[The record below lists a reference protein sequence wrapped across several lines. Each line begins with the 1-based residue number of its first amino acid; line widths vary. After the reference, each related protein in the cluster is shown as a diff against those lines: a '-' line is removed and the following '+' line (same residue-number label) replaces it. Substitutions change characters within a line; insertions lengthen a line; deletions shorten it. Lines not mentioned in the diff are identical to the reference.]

1 MIGTPGPLE
10 RGMQLVARHRGLIL
24 PVAAAGMI
32 FVVLVPL
39 PPMLMDVL
47 LAANIALAAII
58 LLTTI
63 YVASPLEFSVF
74 PSLLLG
80 VTLFRLVLN
89 VATTRL
95 ILTAGAE
102 GRGVAEAQGAA
113 GQVIWSFS
121 EFVTSGSLPVG
132 VILFTILI
140 IIQFVVVTKG
150 AARISEV
157 AARFV
162 LDAMPGKQ
170 MSIDAD
176 RNGGLVTD
184 AEARQR
190 RRRIDQEADF
200 YGAMDGASKFLRGD
214 AVAAVI
220 ITLVNILGGLYVGMV
235 QYGWEFSRTVNLFT
249 RLTIGDG
256 LVAQVPAFIVSVSAA
271 LIVSRSTVKTNLGE
285 EIVAQLTSRPIAL
298 AITAVFLGA
307 LMLTSLPKLPLLL
320 LGVGCSGLAYLL
332 SRRNRDEAE
341 AADATIPQTP
351 AAGDDDIERLLTVE
365 PMQIEI
371 GFALV
376 PLVDPDLDGDLVER
390 IGALRRRLA
399 GEVGLVVPP
408 IRISDNLSLS
418 AHEYRIHIRGAKV
431 GGGSLY
437 AKQLLAVA
445 GETAGGDLPG
455 RETVEPAFGS
465 KAFWIAPDQRD
476 EAEAGN
482 YTVVEP
488 VNVLMTHLA
497 ETVRRHA
504 ADLLGRQQ
512 IVRMLAKL
520 RSTCESLVDEVTDR
534 LPTGT
539 IHKVLGAL
547 LDEGVGIRD
556 LETILEALGEA
567 GDDESVE
574 ALTQRVRAAL
584 GRGLS
589 QRYCGDDGKILCVSL
604 AAELSETLDTY
615 ITEDRR
621 GSVVTVP
628 PDLTRRIADAVG
640 DAVTPLRKQ
649 GRRPV
654 VVCPPRQRVALRR
667 MLGSAVPDLAVLGY
681 NEIDSVEV
689 HSVRTVGIES

>member
-1 MIGTPGPLE
+1 MIGTPGHLE
-10 RGMQLVARHRGLIL
+10 RAMQFVARHRGLIL
-24 PVAAAGMI
+24 PAAAAGMI

-47 LAANIALAAII
+47 LAANIALAAVI

-102 GRGVAEAQGAA
+102 GRSVAEAQGAA

-140 IIQFVVVTKG
+140 IIQFIVVTKG

-170 MSIDAD
+170 MAIDAD

-184 AEARQR
+184 DEARQR
-190 RRRIDQEADF
+190 RRRIDREADF

-214 AVAAVI
+214 AIAAVI

-235 QYGWEFSRTVNLFT
+235 QYGWDFSRTVNLFT

-256 LVAQVPAFIVSVSAA
+256 LVAQVPAFIVSISAA

-298 AITAVFLGA
+298 AITAVFLAA

-332 SRRNRDEAE
+332 SRRSREEAE
-341 AADATIPQTP
+341 ATAASAPEPP
-351 AAGDDDIERLLTVE
+351 AVAADDIERLLTVE

-376 PLVDPDLDGDLVER
+376 PLVDPELDGDLVER

-408 IRISDNLSLS
+408 IRISDNLSLP
-418 AHEYRIHIRGAKV
+418 AHEYRIHIRGVRVAA
-431 GGGSLY
+431 GTLY
-437 AKQLLAVA
+437 PKQLLAIA
-445 GETAGGDLPG
+445 GETAGGELSG

-465 KAFWIAPDQRD
+465 KAYWVAPDQRD
-476 EAEAGN
+476 DAEAGD
-482 YTVVEP
+482 YAVVEP
-488 VNVLMTHLA
+488 ADVLMTHLA

-504 ADLLGRQQ
+504 AELLGRQQ
-512 IVRMLAKL
+512 VVRMIEKL
-520 RSTCESLVDEVTDR
+520 RGSCENLVDEVTDR

-556 LETILEALGEA
+556 LETILEALGE
-567 GDDESVE
+567 GGTDESVE

-604 AAELSETLDTY
+604 AEDLSETLDTY

-640 DAVTPLRKQ
+640 HAVTPLRRQ

-654 VVCPPRQRVALRR
+654 VVCPPRQRTALRR
-667 MLGSAVPDLAVLGY
+667 MLGPAVPDLAVLGY